1 MSLLKQ
7 KLLGMPFGIATV
19 EELLETG
26 LLEDNAIYRRR
37 EIVEALRSRFVELG
51 GSAETTPAQVIV
63 PLKRVLSG
71 PSFERVRSGF
81 YRYVRSQ
88 GAMEIQDGDPAV
100 ALDAAVDRD
109 PNAPWQGELAGASSA
124 AAIVEIL
131 RSRGRR
137 LIADRIQYLHQLAV
151 DEPEESPIVVDSLR
165 YLAFFLLRYRRLADP
180 EVGIS
185 PNALAQVEWTLPDVS
200 HNHAGN
206 GLLAMEFLPSGMIRF
221 AALSA
226 PFSSGSPGSPGSP
239 GVDRLTV
246 HGTLPAAEAMD
257 AVRAFSVGVTVQ

>member
-1 MSLLKQ
+1 MSLLKK

-19 EELLETG
+19 EELLKTG
-26 LLEDNAIYRRR
+26 LLQGGAIYRRR
-37 EIVEALRSRFVELG
+37 EIVDALRSRFVELG
-51 GSAETTPAQVIV
+51 GSADTTPEQVIV

-81 YRYVRSQ
+81 YRYVRSE
-88 GAMEIQDGDPAV
+88 GAVEIQDGDPAV
-100 ALDAAVDRD
+100 ALDSAVDREA
-109 PNAPWQGELAGASSA
+109 NAPWQGELARASSA

-131 RSRGRR
+131 RSNGRR
-137 LIADRIQYLHQLAV
+137 LVADRIKYLHQLAE
-151 DEPEESPIVVDSLR
+151 DDPEESPIVVDSLR
-165 YLAFFLLRYRRLADP
+165 HLAFFLLRYRRLADP

-185 PNALAQVEWTLPDVS
+185 PNALAQIEWTLPDVS
-200 HNHAGN
+200 QDHAGN
-206 GLLAMEFLPSGMIRF
+206 GLLAMEFLPAGMIRF

-226 PFSSGSPGSPGSP
+226 PFSPGSP

-257 AVRAFSVGVTVQ
+257 AVRAFSVGITVQ